1 MEKKSLPFCTQIG
14 YEFTMGVQKFVRKIR
29 EFFRNA
35 QIWGGSIKEVE
46 GNLGSGVS
54 TYFRVLRWLLKIN
67 IISMVIA
74 LGFIVTPGIWMAER
88 HTPDTPTL
96 LNKEDFNC
104 TNPNFFDGDDTAS
117 GFGNAILQFLTGQGW
132 MEGTA
137 LYLGWYPASNIT
149 RTSGTV
155 EKTTYNFPLAY
166 LVVGLLY
173 FLVALIFILNNIA
186 RLFKKSAAE
195 KIETKTYAE
204 LVLAGWDF
212 TINNKKTAQLKS
224 ATVIKSLKEALSN
237 DAQKFMKRSFK
248 KETGLIILRICTNG
262 ISLAAMIGTV
272 FLYYSEVV
280 QYTSE
285 SAANSTDMCGEK
297 IDKSTFEDIQLGN
310 FSTEQLSAEVA
321 KVWSSYSASII
332 VSLSNII
339 FPIFFE
345 ILGNYEFYKFQ
356 STRIAITMVR
366 SFIMKLFNVCVF
378 LYVLYQATKYS
389 GDISK

>member
-1 MEKKSLPFCTQIG
+1 
-14 YEFTMGVQKFVRKIR
+14 MGVQKFVRKIR

-104 TNPNFFDGDDTAS
+104 TNPNFFDGDDTAA

-166 LVVGLLY
+166 LVVGL
-173 FLVALIFILNNIA
+173 
-186 RLFKKSAAE
+186 
-195 KIETKTYAE
+195 
-204 LVLAGWDF
+204 
-212 TINNKKTAQLKS
+212 
-224 ATVIKSLKEALSN
+224 
-237 DAQKFMKRSFK
+237 
-248 KETGLIILRICTNG
+248 
-262 ISLAAMIGTV
+262 
-272 FLYYSEVV
+272 
-280 QYTSE
+280 YTS
-285 SAANSTDMCGEK
+285 
-297 IDKSTFEDIQLGN
+297 
-310 FSTEQLSAEVA
+310 
-321 KVWSSYSASII
+321 W
-332 VSLSNII
+332 
-339 FPIFFE
+339 
-345 ILGNYEFYKFQ
+345 
-356 STRIAITMVR
+356 
-366 SFIMKLFNVCVF
+366 
-378 LYVLYQATKYS
+378 
-389 GDISK
+389 